1 LLCILYLFHSCFL
14 VSEFLRRIMFRFL
27 WSVEGETL
35 FPQEIWYMMQK
46 FKKTLYFWI
55 EMKKK
60 KIWEMKIHYELLKHC
75 QYSFYNLRLSPI
87 DCTIYY
93 EVMLLVGVFFFF
105 FFFFLK
111 KKNLLLLIFFLWL
124 WDTPY

>member
-1 LLCILYLFHSCFL
+1 
-14 VSEFLRRIMFRFL
+14 
-27 WSVEGETL
+27 
-35 FPQEIWYMMQK
+35 
-46 FKKTLYFWI
+46 
-55 EMKKK
+55 MKKK

-111 KKNLLLLIFFLWL
+111 KKFIIINFFFMTMRYTILIVNGYDHKVLEQKRVFWKNSVNLFTMWLLRELLL
-124 WDTPY
+124 